1 MDRRSAC
8 QCRGHG
14 FDPWSEKIPHAMGQL
29 TPCATTTEPRRLVS
43 GFATREA
50 TAMRSQLTT
59 TKGSLHSPQLE
70 KAWVQRR
77 KTQYNSPQKSGGV
90 ERLSVIG
97 GGRKGK
103 RERGYFLA

>member
-1 MDRRSAC
+1 M
-8 QCRGHG
+8 
-14 FDPWSEKIPHAMGQL
+14 
-29 TPCATTTEPRRLVS
+29 S

-59 TKGSLHSPQLE
+59 MKGSLHSPQLE
-70 KAWVQRR
+70 KARVQRR
-77 KTQYNSPQKSGGV
+77 KTQYNSPQKSGEV
-90 ERLSVIG
+90 ERLSVRG